1 MAKAEPK
8 SGLASPTPMGQA
20 LPGMEPFMQVGSK
33 LLDAWMAVGNEIL
46 EFSKTRLDQSI
57 EVGKAMAKS
66 GNLNEAME
74 LQAKFTRSLVQDYVA
89 EANKIADLSTRNLLD
104 TFSQMQQATQEAT
117 QQATRA
123 ASAPLRTA
131 AE

>member
-1 MAKAEPK
+1 MTQTVA
-8 SGLASPTPMGQA
+8 
-20 LPGMEPFMQVGSK
+20 GMEPFMQAGSK
-33 LLDAWMAVGNEIL
+33 LLEAWMTVGTEIL
-46 EFSKTRLDQSI
+46 EFSKAQLDHSI

-74 LQAKFTRSLVQDYVA
+74 LQAKFSRTLVQDYIA

-104 TFSQMQQATQEAT
+104 SFSQIQQATQEAT

-123 ASAPLRTA
+123 ASVPLSRTA